1 VLLAFVSVIYSQTTT
16 VPRFCPAAVANP
28 VLATNYINKLL
39 AAAGANQNVAKVL
52 QQTITYVTTN
62 EGELT
67 TSVQTCQQFFLG
79 LPTPLQADL
88 QATGLSPAAAK
99 LLLILYIDN
108 IIITILANQG

>member
-1 VLLAFVSVIYSQTTT
+1 MSL
-16 VPRFCPAAVANP
+16 FCPVAVSNSD
-28 VLATNYINKLL
+28 VATIYINKLL
-39 AAAGANQNVAKVL
+39 AAAAAGAYQNVPGAL

-62 EGELT
+62 QGELT